1 MESAP
6 AGKARVCGSFTRGEC
21 YRAERVGRVQQVLHT
36 KQDLLDGDAGL
47 PGLLLVEN
55 AQTHGP
61 RWIDVGVEK
70 ACGKPALRGLGAIMV
85 SVLKVACR

>member
-55 AQTHGP
+55 AQAHGP
-61 RWIDVGVEK
+61 RWVDVGVEK

-85 SVLKVACR
+85 SVSKVARR